1 MTEEREQQ
9 QEPQQEQQKE
19 PQQQVREAADLAA
32 HFDVTVEQAKEM
44 QYSEGQTLI
53 WTEAFKL
60 DSWLILMKPGADSEQ
75 PEPFF
80 GNVDGHGW
88 AFLFTDP
95 MHAQVF
101 GRTNN
106 LVTPSGNVMIAKMK
120 VDAMIE
126 WLEEIGRSGLYGVRF
141 NEGEQG
147 WFTPVDSLRAMQEYV
162 EMRFE
167 GSEE

>member
-1 MTEEREQQ
+1 MT
-9 QEPQQEQQKE
+9 QEQNQ
-19 PQQQVREAADLAA
+19 QQQVREAAELAA

-44 QYSEGQTLI
+44 QFSEGQTLI

-60 DSWLILMKPGADSEQ
+60 DSWLILMKPSDNPEQ

-101 GRTNN
+101 GRQNN
-106 LVTPSGNVMIAKMK
+106 LVTASGNVMIAKMK
-120 VDAMIE
+120 VDPMIE
-126 WLEEIGRSGLYGVRF
+126 WLEEIGKSGLYGVRF
-141 NEGEQG
+141 NEGENG
-147 WFTPVDSLRAMQEYV
+147 WFTPVDSLRAMKEYV
-162 EMRFE
+162 EIQQSR
-167 GSEE
+167 GSEQE